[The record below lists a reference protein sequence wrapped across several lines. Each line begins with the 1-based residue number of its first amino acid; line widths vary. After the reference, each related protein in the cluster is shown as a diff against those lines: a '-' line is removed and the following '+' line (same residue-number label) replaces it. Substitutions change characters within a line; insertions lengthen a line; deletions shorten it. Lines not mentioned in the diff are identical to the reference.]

1 MGAIL
6 KREDAIRKVTD
17 LINEVRVCMF
27 TTIDDHGH
35 VISRP
40 MATVDVDKEGN
51 VWFFSN
57 EYSGK
62 VTQISENNELN
73 LIYSHPGHNTYLNI
87 FGIGSIIIDRE
98 KMKQLW
104 TPAIEA
110 WFPEGIDD
118 LRLCLLKVDTKQAWF
133 WDNSSSKMVIF
144 FNMLTSIITGKKY
157 QEGEHGELDIE

>member
-6 KREDAIRKVTD
+6 KREDAIKKVTD
-17 LINEVRVCMF
+17 LINDVHVCMF
-27 TTIDDHGH
+27 TTIDEHGH

-51 VWFFSN
+51 AWFFTN

-62 VTQISENNELN
+62 VDQISENNELN
-73 LIYSHPGHNTYLNI
+73 LIYAHPGKSSYLNI
-87 FGIGSIIIDRE
+87 FGIGSIVIDRE

-104 TPAIEA
+104 TPMVQA

-118 LRLCLLKVDTKQAWF
+118 PRLCLLKVDTKQAWY

-144 FNMLTSIITGKKY
+144 FNALTAVIRGRRY
-157 QEGEHGELDIE
+157 EEGEHGELDIN